1 MKRPFLILTL
11 LIVFFILINLTS
23 FIDNIWFYASGSVLG
38 FTIKNSWWFAILNI
52 VLFLFLVFLVGR
64 KNVDWK
70 AQGAFS
76 AFIISLFIEMYGIPL
91 SLYVVANQLTGASDV
106 PHQTIFAIDFFGINL
121 AFDFWMTFGAFV
133 ILLGIIIILVGWYQL
148 WTFENNIFKNLKQNG
163 FKSSKKPLYTEG
175 LYKISRHPQYIGF
188 LYVVWGWMIAW
199 PTLITLL
206 MAPFLTYA
214 YIHAAKKEE
223 QFIAK
228 ENKAYL
234 DYKTRTPFL
243 I

>member
-1 MKRPFLILTL
+1 MKRPFLILTV
-11 LIVFFILINLTS
+11 LIIFFILINLTS

-38 FTIKNSWWFAILNI
+38 FTIKNSWWFAVLNI
-52 VLFLFLVFLVGR
+52 AVFLFLVFLVGR

-76 AFIISLFIEMYGIPL
+76 AFIISLFIEMYGVPL
-91 SLYVVANQLTGASDV
+91 SLYVVANQLTGAASGV
-106 PHQTIFAIDFFGINL
+106 SHQTIFAIEFFGINL
-121 AFDFWMTFGAFV
+121 AFDFWMTSGAFI
-133 ILLGIIIILVGWYQL
+133 ILLGIAIILVAWYQL
-148 WTFENNIFKNLKQNG
+148 W
-163 FKSSKKPLYTEG
+163 SSKKPLYTDG

-214 YIHAAKKEE
+214 YINAAKKEE
-223 QFIAK
+223 EFIAK

-234 DYKTRTPFL
+234 DYKKRTPFL

>member
-1 MKRPFLILTL
+1 
-11 LIVFFILINLTS
+11 
-23 FIDNIWFYASGSVLG
+23 
-38 FTIKNSWWFAILNI
+38 
-52 VLFLFLVFLVGR
+52 
-64 KNVDWK
+64 
-70 AQGAFS
+70 
-76 AFIISLFIEMYGIPL
+76 
-91 SLYVVANQLTGASDV
+91 
-106 PHQTIFAIDFFGINL
+106 
-121 AFDFWMTFGAFV
+121 MTFGAFV